1 MATLGYHGEGLCIQD
16 RDSSILAS
24 GVWVWVAAWTTQGQ
38 KLLTENMEEE
48 WVTAAGTHWVPGF
61 TLIGSCIIP
70 CDMEQSESPVVLGQL
85 QPGAVLEALTV
96 DHPQVG
102 CVLSLRSTC

>member
-1 MATLGYHGEGLCIQD
+1 MEE
-16 RDSSILAS
+16 
-24 GVWVWVAAWTTQGQ
+24 Q
-38 KLLTENMEEE
+38 KLLTENIQGE

-61 TLIGSCIIP
+61 TLIGSFVIP
-70 CDMEQSESPVVLGQL
+70 RDMEQSESPVVLGQL

-102 CVLSLRSTC
+102 GVLSLRFTR